1 MGGALI
7 LITASALAAE
17 GGSPVEFVTQ
27 ARANTAPAPATN
39 DVDTLLPAPEELLE
53 VPAER
58 GSLATRS
65 GPVGVSPL
73 PTPVPV
79 DPGATP
85 LPGPTAAPVPA
96 APVAPATAP
105 AAPAPPAP
113 GTAPVAPAP
122 PAPAVATLGFPVPG
136 GSISQP
142 FRPGHEGVDIAATP
156 GVPVVAAESGFVV
169 SAGWR
174 NNGGGLVVEIQHA
187 GGLNTVYNHLGS
199 IAVVSGQT
207 VGRGEVIGGMGCSG
221 ICNGPHI
228 QFDVRVNGR
237 LINGLELM

>member
-1 MGGALI
+1 MQHAAVGGALI
-7 LITASALAAE
+7 LITASTLAAE
-17 GGSPVEFVTQ
+17 VGSPVEFVTQ
-27 ARANTAPAPATN
+27 AQANNAPDPATL
-39 DVDTLLPAPEELLE
+39 DVDTLLPPTEELLE
-53 VPAER
+53 VPVER

-65 GPVGVSPL
+65 GPVEVSPL

-79 DPGATP
+79 DPRATP

-96 APVAPATAP
+96 
-105 AAPAPPAP
+105 PP
-113 GTAPVAPAP
+113 T
-122 PAPAVATLGFPVPG
+122 PAVATLGFPVPG

-199 IAVVSGQT
+199 IAVVSGQN
-207 VGRGEVIGGMGCSG
+207 VGRGAVIGGMGCSG
-221 ICNGPHI
+221 ICYGPHI

-237 LINGLELM
+237 LINPLELM